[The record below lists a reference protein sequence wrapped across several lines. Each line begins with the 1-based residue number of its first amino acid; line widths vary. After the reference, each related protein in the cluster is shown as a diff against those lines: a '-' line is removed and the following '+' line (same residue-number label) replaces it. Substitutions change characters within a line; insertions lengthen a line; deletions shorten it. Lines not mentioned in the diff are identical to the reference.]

1 MSEQLPFRRQRD
13 ETGEVHHPSPLT
25 PCGRTQEMLDQL
37 LKESYGQ
44 PLFQAYFF
52 FNKDALTP
60 YKVES
65 HLLSDAIRCK
75 GCGCTIDVHH

>member
-25 PCGRTQEMLDQL
+25 PCGRKREELDQL

-44 PLFQAYFF
+44 PLFQAYFSQSKQKIPGRDIEVDLIF
-52 FNKDALTP
+52 C
-60 YKVES
+60 
-65 HLLSDAIRCK
+65 I
-75 GCGCTIDVHH
+75 